1 LYILMG
7 DFPFIPLV
15 LAGLFSTQT
24 GIIEIH
30 KSLEYNTAL
39 WDIRHAWISVTCSVS
54 LVHWRARVLVPLC
67 ILTGVH
73 PRYVE
78 LPRAMPAGLV
88 SNTPSCCELKRKAVF
103 VYKLTFHSGDS
114 YTTPG
119 FNDTGVQPS
128 IGNPLGNPNY
138 PGYTSSNGP
147 NWVDFLTVK
156 YNESQVLTC
165 NPCIRR
171 CNFRFSPRRS

>member
-1 LYILMG
+1 
-7 DFPFIPLV
+7 
-15 LAGLFSTQT
+15 
-24 GIIEIH
+24 
-30 KSLEYNTAL
+30 
-39 WDIRHAWISVTCSVS
+39 
-54 LVHWRARVLVPLC
+54 
-67 ILTGVH
+67 
-73 PRYVE
+73 
-78 LPRAMPAGLV
+78 MPAGLV

-165 NPCIRR
+165 NLAYGGATFESALAAP
-171 CNFRFSPRRS
+171 NLPTVLSVA